1 MFNKSFPLTTRIAD
15 LFPNIRR
22 SVLFSMV
29 GSLNCQLV
37 NSARTIATNLIA
49 DGYDMRELQR
59 QDVVALL
66 RGPETGPSTSV
77 IDEMQLLYTLAAD
90 WRGRLRHATLE
101 DNPNEAE
108 ERRVG
113 SMASTL
119 DMMCGPQNA
128 RAVNKAGLA
137 ELEALGCPATDD
149 EIAEMQRQSR
159 LSAQQRAD
167 GLARVRGQVEW
178 IIDNVFAKD
187 MDESPFAVDEE
198 DLDVFHRLSEQRR
211 EVLVMKYFDALNKA
225 QAAARKNVIFGG
237 NTLPGALGAAD
248 IVFIMNV
255 IKAQMPEAFPP
266 TVVQAE
272 KPKVRRVKKA
282 EATA

>member
-77 IDEMQLLYTLAAD
+77 IDEMQQLYTLAAD

-101 DNPNEAE
+101 DNPAENE

-137 ELEALGCPATDD
+137 ELEALGCPATEE

-178 IIDNVFAKD
+178 IIDNVFSSID
-187 MDESPFAVDEE
+187 TDDDDEIS
-198 DLDVFHRLSEQRR
+198 DVFQQLSEQRR
-211 EVLVMKYFDALNKA
+211 EVLTMKYFDALNKA
-225 QAAARKNVIFGG
+225 MTAARKNVIFGG

-248 IVFIMNV
+248 IVFIMNAL
-255 IKAQMPEAFPP
+255 KAQMPEAFPP
-266 TVVQAE
+266 TPVQVE
-272 KPKVRRVKKA
+272 KPKARRVKKV
-282 EATA
+282 EAKV